1 MLLVKKK
8 LERRLNEMIESKE
21 IRFEQDIETS
31 LVSYDG
37 WDACAFS
44 HLHFDASKGIDLSTL
59 IHFVQQT
66 QPKAWKRYENI
77 FKSDAPDK
85 FYKRFNEVVNAE
97 GMLYVLRH
105 GFKDRGVSFR
115 VIYFKP
121 VSSLNYETQKL
132 YEMNRFNV
140 VRQFKYSAKNNN
152 SIDMVLMINGI
163 PLVALELK
171 NQYTGQSVEH
181 AKVQFQ
187 QNRDPK
193 ELVFKFNTRFLVYF
207 AVDHYEAYMTTR
219 LSGKKTFFLPFNQ
232 GSNGP
237 GKVGGKGNPS
247 REGYP
252 TAYLWEDI
260 LKRDHLMDIIQRF
273 MNLEIKKEKQG
284 DKEITKRTLIFPRY
298 HQLDVVKKLV
308 ADVRAEGSGKNYLIQ
323 HSAGSGKSNSI
334 AWLAYHLSSV
344 HNSKDEPI
352 FTSTIIVTDRTVLD
366 RQLQNTIMSFD
377 HTTGQVETI
386 GDKKTSQDLKVAIN
400 DGRKIIITTLQK
412 FPVIYKEVDE
422 MSGRKFAVIVDEA
435 HSSQTGNSAQKLKA
449 ALADKKASLEEYKE
463 IEEDIEATTNDG
475 QDDLVETLLTQ
486 GRHRNLSFFAFT
498 ATPKEKTIEMF
509 GKKNPDGT
517 MSPFHVYSMRQA
529 IEEGFILDVLKNYMT
544 YSTSYRIAKEID
556 DNPELPKTEAVRAI
570 AKYQSF
576 HPWVLRQ
583 KTEVIIEQFREV
595 TRRSIDGR
603 GKAMVVTPS
612 RLHAVRYLQEF
623 RKYINEKGYK
633 DVAALVAFSGTVTDE
648 DGNDYTEPSLNR
660 TKSGERV
667 SENQLKETFHGEE
680 FNILIVA
687 EKYQTGFD
695 EPLLHTM
702 FVDKK
707 LKGVKAVQTLSRLN
721 RTISGKKDTFVLD
734 FVNSEEDI
742 ADAFQPF
749 YEKTNLKNEINV
761 NLIYD
766 TQNKLRKYNVYN
778 DEDVAHVIKLI
789 RQAQKKQDERL
800 LGRISSS
807 FKPALDR
814 YMDMAPDVQA
824 DFRITLR
831 NFNKWYNYISQLD
844 RTFDMEL
851 LEESIYTNYLIKFI
865 PKEKRER
872 VDIADKVKLEFYKL
886 HQDFKGDI
894 ALVAEEGELYNP
906 EEINTAVKPPDEKEQ
921 LDEIIQKVNERFPD
935 DFTEADRVIIEN
947 LYKAFEKD
955 PDAKVINM
963 AKNNSK
969 EMFRDSLFKDIFMKK
984 VMQEYL
990 GNQQAFEKLVGGDQ
1004 EYYNTVYTLLADELY
1019 RKMRG

>member
-1 MLLVKKK
+1 
-8 LERRLNEMIESKE
+8 
-21 IRFEQDIETS
+21 
-31 LVSYDG
+31 
-37 WDACAFS
+37 
-44 HLHFDASKGIDLSTL
+44 
-59 IHFVQQT
+59 
-66 QPKAWKRYENI
+66 
-77 FKSDAPDK
+77 
-85 FYKRFNEVVNAE
+85 
-97 GMLYVLRH
+97 
-105 GFKDRGVSFR
+105 
-115 VIYFKP
+115 
-121 VSSLNYETQKL
+121 
-132 YEMNRFNV
+132 
-140 VRQFKYSAKNNN
+140 
-152 SIDMVLMINGI
+152 
-163 PLVALELK
+163 
-171 NQYTGQSVEH
+171 
-181 AKVQFQ
+181 
-187 QNRDPK
+187 
-193 ELVFKFNTRFLVYF
+193 
-207 AVDHYEAYMTTR
+207 
-219 LSGKKTFFLPFNQ
+219 
-232 GSNGP
+232 
-237 GKVGGKGNPS
+237 
-247 REGYP
+247 
-252 TAYLWEDI
+252 
-260 LKRDHLMDIIQRF
+260 
-273 MNLEIKKEKQG
+273 
-284 DKEITKRTLIFPRY
+284 
-298 HQLDVVKKLV
+298 
-308 ADVRAEGSGKNYLIQ
+308 
-323 HSAGSGKSNSI
+323 
-334 AWLAYHLSSV
+334 
-344 HNSKDEPI
+344 
-352 FTSTIIVTDRTVLD
+352 
-366 RQLQNTIMSFD
+366 MSFD

-386 GDKKTSQDLKVAIN
+386 GDKKTSQDLKAAIN

-422 MSGRKFAVIVDEA
+422 MSGRNFAVIVDEA

-721 RTISGKKDTFVLD
+721 RTTSGKKDTFVLD

-742 ADAFQPF
+742 AEAFQPF

-947 LYKAFEKD
+947 LYKAFEKN

-984 VMQEYL
+984 L
-990 GNQQAFEKLVGGDQ
+990 CR
-1004 EYYNTVYTLLADELY
+1004 NT
-1019 RKMRG
+1019 